1 VGAHY
6 SDLPPVARL
15 GGLMATD
22 LRDVTTDLTAL
33 DSSGRWAM
41 VVTYEGDAVCAR
53 FDKWQP
59 ASPFDAVSAG
69 WLGPGPEAWST
80 SLDRAAYQAGVET
93 VREAISRGDV
103 YQANVCQVRSAKLP
117 DASRADVAAL
127 HLLLQHGNKAP
138 FGGVVRVSNA
148 HVATASPELFLRRR
162 GSIIESSPI
171 KGTGKTANDLSPK
184 DRSENIMIVDLV
196 RNDLS
201 MVCQTGS
208 ITVPALL
215 HLEQHPGLVHLVST
229 VRGELQVDV
238 GWPEIFAATYPPG
251 SVTGAPK
258 SSAVGILRDI
268 EGVPRGPYCGAIGWV
283 DADAGTAELA
293 VGIRTFWLAEDR
305 VWFGTGAGITWDSDP
320 AGEWAECELKAD
332 RLLHVAAGT
341 WQADDS

>member
-1 VGAHY
+1 VGTHY

-15 GGLMATD
+15 GGLLATD
-22 LRDVTTDLTAL
+22 LREVTSDLTAL
-33 DSSGRWAM
+33 DSFGRWAV
-41 VVTYEGDAVCAR
+41 VVTYEGDALCAR

-59 ASPFDAVSAG
+59 ASPFDAVSAD

-93 VREAISRGDV
+93 VRSAISRGDV
-103 YQANVCQVRSAKLP
+103 YQANVCQVRSAPLP
-117 DASRADVAAL
+117 DVSRADVAAL

-138 FGGVVRVSNA
+138 FGGVVRVSNT
-148 HVATASPELFLRRR
+148 HVATASPELFVRRR

-171 KGTGKTANDLSPK
+171 KGTGKTANDLLPK

-229 VRGELQVDV
+229 VRGELQDEV
-238 GWPEIFAATYPPG
+238 GWSEIFAATFPPG

-258 SSAVGILRDI
+258 SSAIGILSDI

-283 DADAGTAELA
+283 NADAKTAELA
-293 VGIRTFWLAEDR
+293 VGIRTFWLADDR